1 MAIINSYPKDINIQ
15 DKDAWIGT
23 DSYNRQTRQ
32 YTAEAVAKYLNIKG
46 KVSIAGQVNYKFVQ
60 SPKTG
65 AGTIA
70 LTAGGGDGTPF
81 SALTEFKISKVD
93 LSGQTVV
100 AYLDFLVNEEVLI
113 MNQTNKEE
121 FGHYTIVSYVV
132 DPNNSNFYTLQLAFL
147 GGNGSIRIDDY
158 YDIVNFTF
166 GANAGD
172 KTFIFTQ
179 AVPAIQWVIQHD
191 LAKFPSVT
199 VIDSGNTVVT
209 GEVVYI
215 DNNNAVINYSAA
227 FAGKAYLN

>member
-1 MAIINSYPKDINIQ
+1 M
-15 DKDAWIGT
+15 
-23 DSYNRQTRQ
+23 
-32 YTAEAVAKYLNIKG
+32 
-46 KVSIAGQVNYKFVQ
+46 
-60 SPKTG
+60 
-65 AGTIA
+65 
-70 LTAGGGDGTPF
+70 TAGGGDGTPF

-179 AVPAIQWVIQHD
+179 GVPATTWDIQHN

-199 VIDSGNTVVT
+199 VINNNNVVIT
-209 GEVVYI
+209 GEVTYI
-215 DNNNAVINYSAA
+215 DNNNVQLNFSAG
-227 FAGKAYLN
+227 FTGKAYLN